1 MNQNCSTITA
11 TDIAHL
17 RISRVARAAMAAIAT
32 GALLALASLYP
43 ALFVLAWV
51 AFVPLLIALRGAN
64 LKTAYGLGLLAGVA
78 LYVICTHW
86 MVDFLMLL
94 QGYSLRQA
102 IVLAAFYWLYCAH
115 LIALVAV
122 GTVILCRRFSP
133 VWAFPLVLTVTF
145 AAFPTLFT
153 VQVGETQSLFLA
165 ALQPIAIT
173 GVHGL
178 DFLIGVVNVLI
189 AQALVGRLAG
199 DSRGWSARYATPLG
213 YLLVVGW
220 FGYGVMS
227 LAYWDRQIEDWDRIA
242 VGIVQPHEPPRVGDP
257 EPQPGYTLSY
267 SMQIALSE
275 QLAEQSLDVIVWP
288 ELRRQ
293 FYLNYPHVESAFQRH
308 VQAWE
313 TPLVFQ
319 DSDRFRGDLLS
330 GAYNASVYLDAR
342 GQLAGRYNKIKRV
355 PIAEYLPWFAEWP
368 AARSLI
374 HDWLG
379 EFHGNVRAGTE
390 RAVFSL
396 DDFSLIPLICYEV
409 MFPWFTAQSVPG
421 DLAAPVLLGQSN
433 NSWFGDTQQPY
444 QHLHA
449 SVLRSVENRV
459 PLVHAVNNG
468 PSAVVLPSGR
478 MPFRSDYRQAAAY
491 AVEVPVNSNAGT
503 SFYSRYPGWFIS
515 LCYGVL
521 AMALAWCA
529 IARRRQEAN

>member
-1 MNQNCSTITA
+1 MNQNYANVTA
-11 TDIAHL
+11 ADFANL
-17 RISRVARAAMAAIAT
+17 RVRGVVRAGMAIAS
-32 GALLALASLYP
+32 GALLALSSLYP
-43 ALFVLAWV
+43 ALFALAWI
-51 AFVPLLIALRGAN
+51 AFVPLLIALRGADV
-64 LKTAYGLGLLAGVA
+64 KTAYGLGLLAGVA

-94 QGYSLRQA
+94 QGYSLPHSVA
-102 IVLAAFYWLYCAH
+102 LSAFYWFYCAH
-115 LIALVAV
+115 LIALTAV
-122 GTVILCRRFSP
+122 GTAILCRRFSP
-133 VWAFPLVLTVTF
+133 VWAFPLVLTVAF

-189 AQALVGRLAG
+189 AQALVGRLADG
-199 DSRGWSARYATPLG
+199 SQGWQARLATPLG
-213 YLLVVGW
+213 CLLVIGW
-220 FGYGVMS
+220 FGYGVVS

-242 VGIVQPHEPPRVGDP
+242 VGMVQPHEPPSLGDP

-293 FYLNYPHVESAFQRH
+293 FYLNYPHIESAFQHH
-308 VQAWE
+308 VQTWQ

-319 DSDRFRGDLLS
+319 DSDRFRGDGVA
-330 GAYNASVYLDAR
+330 GAYNASVYLDAQ
-342 GQLAGRYNKIKRV
+342 GELAGRYNKIKRV

-368 AARSLI
+368 AARTLI
-374 HDWLG
+374 SDWLG
-379 EFHGNVRAGTE
+379 EFYGNVSPGTE
-390 RAVFSL
+390 RAVFTL
-396 DDFSLIPLICYEV
+396 EGFSLIPLICYEV
-409 MFPWFTAQSVPG
+409 MFPWFTAQSVPS

-433 NSWFGDTQQPY
+433 NSWFGDTRQPY

-491 AVEVPVNSNAGT
+491 AVEVPVNREPGT
-503 SFYSRYPGWFIS
+503 SFYSRYPGVFIS
-515 LCYGVL
+515 MCYGLL
-521 AMALAWCA
+521 AAALAWCV
-529 IARRRQEAN
+529 ISRRRRSTD